1 MTLFERLSEF
11 DRERSAL
18 GWALSLVYWQ
28 WRTTGTRARR
38 ERARGA
44 TVDLDATP
52 SGEPAADEA
61 LAAVEHLSLLETV
74 TEGLDAHERRLL
86 GLDSPLEMHRLAA
99 PAALRKQKQRL
110 IERLRSAYLEL
121 IR

>member
-28 WRTTGTRARR
+28 WRTIGTRARR

-61 LAAVEHLSLLETV
+61 LAAAEHLSLLETV
-74 TEGLDAHERRLL
+74 TEGLDVHERSLL
-86 GLDSPLEMHRLAA
+86 GLDAPLEVHRLAA
-99 PAALRKQKQRL
+99 PAALRKRKQRL